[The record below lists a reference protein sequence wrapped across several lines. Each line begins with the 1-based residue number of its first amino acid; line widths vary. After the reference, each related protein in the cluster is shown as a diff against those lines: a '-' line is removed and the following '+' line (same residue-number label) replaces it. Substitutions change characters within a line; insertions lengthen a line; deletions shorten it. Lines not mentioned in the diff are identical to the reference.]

1 MDELSLF
8 AFAGTP
14 SSDAKPVTGSD
25 PVDATSTPVD
35 DAEFVAALKIFVPDV
50 DDAAAD
56 DTAVDVG
63 IVGETTDDTE
73 AVDGETGL
81 PIDGISEQQAAQVEL
96 NDTQAVWTIAESGF
110 VAADRQLPSTEL
122 LPPETPTSV
131 VQEDQ
136 TIGSDVSPS
145 TECCQAD

>member
-14 SSDAKPVTGSD
+14 SSNAKPIAASD

-50 DDAAAD
+50 DNAVAD
-56 DTAVDVG
+56 DTAADVG

-73 AVDGETGL
+73 AVDGATGL
-81 PIDGISEQQAAQVEL
+81 PIDGVSEQEEAQV
-96 NDTQAVWTIAESGF
+96 TQG
-110 VAADRQLPSTEL
+110 P
-122 LPPETPTSV
+122 
-131 VQEDQ
+131 
-136 TIGSDVSPS
+136 
-145 TECCQAD
+145 